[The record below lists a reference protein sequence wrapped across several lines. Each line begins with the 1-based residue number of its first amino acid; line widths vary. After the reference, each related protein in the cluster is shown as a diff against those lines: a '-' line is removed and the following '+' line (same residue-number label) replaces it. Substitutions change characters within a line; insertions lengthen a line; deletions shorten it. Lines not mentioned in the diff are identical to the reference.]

1 MIPFY
6 REPVPYL
13 STDQMREVDRLMID
27 VYHIKLIQMMENA
40 GRHLATVA
48 RERFL
53 DGDPQHKQI
62 IVLAGKGGN
71 GGGALVCARW
81 LHNAGAQVKI
91 VLTATQEALQ
101 PVPAHQLKI
110 LHQMGVPIIRAEHI
124 TNDMKSDL
132 VIDGLIGYSLKGNPR
147 EPIAGLIRTINAIDS
162 PTLSLDTPSGLNTA
176 DGTISDPTI
185 QATATMT
192 LALPKDG
199 LRYETSRSVI
209 GELYL
214 ANISVP
220 PKLYTHPPLNLHV
233 EPIFRYGD
241 ILQLW

>member
-6 REPVPYL
+6 RDPLPYL

-53 DGDPQHKQI
+53 DGNPPHKRI

-81 LHNAGAQVKI
+81 LHNAGAQVEV
-91 VLTATQEALQ
+91 VLTAAQEAFT
-101 PVPAHQLKI
+101 PVPAHQLDI
-110 LHQMGVPIIRAEHI
+110 LRQMDVLVIQADHFTKDRQP
-124 TNDMKSDL
+124 DL
-132 VIDGLIGYSLKGNPR
+132 IIDGLIGYSLKGAPH
-147 EPIAGLIRTINAIDS
+147 EPIASLIRAANTIDS
-162 PTLSLDTPSGLNTA
+162 PTLALDTPSGLNTA
-176 DGTISDPTI
+176 DGTISNPTI

-192 LALPKDG
+192 LALPKEG
-199 LRYETSRSVI
+199 LRHETSRSVV

-214 ANISVP
+214 ANISIP
-220 PKLYTHPPLNLHV
+220 PKLYAHPSLGLHV

-241 ILQLW
+241 ILRLW